1 MSAIS
6 FLENIDSSEQ
16 RLQGVAL
23 KVIPEEAFNCIVEFK
38 GLFLS
43 VFFTSQLASQALLHI
58 GESDGLL
65 AKQQMDKILTSG
77 SEDVA
82 QH

>member
-1 MSAIS
+1 MQLNL

-23 KVIPEEAFNCIVEFK
+23 VIPEEAFNCIVEFK

>member
-6 FLENIDSSEQ
+6 SRGISIVSEQ
-16 RLQGVAL
+16 RLQSVAL
-23 KVIPEEAFNCIVEFK
+23 VIPEEAFNCIVEFK